1 LARILASNNFCLCRA
16 DASAPEHLDLVL
28 PATYL
33 YAPARDFAANVVKVQ
48 SALKSSGTSPN
59 FLITVASLKSPVNA
73 IQIVVQLPGT
83 QATRC
88 SYKKWQGI
96 VLGRHDPCDHRCRA
110 GDGLVTSRSHTK
122 MILSDRCII
131 ASMSRGRLIGAAQ

>member
-33 YAPARDFAANVVKVQ
+33 YAPARDFVANVVKVH
-48 SALKSSGTSPN
+48 SAFKSSGTSPN
-59 FLITVASLKSPVNA
+59 FLITVASLKSPVHA
-73 IQIVVQLPGT
+73 IQIVAQLPGT

-88 SYKKWQGI
+88 SYKKRQGI
-96 VLGRHDPCDHRCRA
+96 FVLGRHDPCDHRCRA
-110 GDGLVTSRSHTK
+110 GDGLVTSSISYKNDVFPTVALSHQC
-122 MILSDRCII
+122 R
-131 ASMSRGRLIGAAQ
+131 AAD